1 MSKISATII
10 SFNEEQKIEDCL
22 KSLLPIVDEI
32 IVIDS
37 HSTDAT
43 VEIARRYTGHVYL
56 HPFSGHIEQKN
67 YAISKASH
75 DWILSLDCDE
85 RISPELRESI
95 LAIKENLDQHDAY
108 CMPRKT
114 FYVYR
119 WLNHVWYP
127 DRKIRLFHRC
137 KAHWGGLNPH
147 DRVEVDGNKIILLT
161 GDIFHYSFDS
171 LSHHLQ
177 TVDKFSEISAR
188 EIINKNKKI
197 TLISPLGHAVFAFIR
212 LYFLKRGFL
221 DGFAGFVVSILS
233 FMHAFLKYSK
243 AIIMY
248 QQQQFNQQKSD
259 SSV

>member
-43 VEIARRYTGHVYL
+43 VEIARRYTGHVYR
-56 HPFSGHIEQKN
+56 HPFSGYIEQKN
-67 YAISKASH
+67 YAISKASY

-85 RISPELRESI
+85 RVSPELRESI

-108 CMPRKT
+108 FMPRKT

-137 KAHWGGLNPH
+137 KAHWGGSSLH
-147 DRVEVDGNKIILLT
+147 ERVEVDGNKIILLT
-161 GDIFHYSFDS
+161 GDILHYSFDS

-197 TLISPLGHAVFAFIR
+197 TLISPLGHAVSAFIR

-221 DGFAGFVVSILS
+221 DGFAGFVVSVLS

-243 AIIMY
+243 AIIMH